1 MPIRT
6 SRSDICGQSGIAA
19 NDLFSTETLD
29 ILNSD
34 VARDLPPLNAL
45 RAFEAAGRHLS
56 LTKAAGELHV
66 TPAAISHQ
74 VKGLEDYLGV
84 KLFHRVRNSLLL
96 SDAGQA
102 CLPGLGEGFDQLA
115 WAIGRLR
122 EHDLRGALLV
132 SVAPAFA
139 TKWLVPRLERFDAA
153 YPEIDV
159 RMSASLGLVDFDRD
173 GFDAA
178 IRLGRG
184 SYPGLEAHELFE
196 ESVVPMCSSRLIDGP
211 HALRTPEDLRHHV
224 LLHDDSLSFDR
235 AAPDWRTWLKAAGV
249 KGVDASRGPHF
260 SHPDHAMQAAIDGA
274 GVVLGWR
281 TLATADLDA
290 GRLVIPFEL
299 TLPMKL
305 GFFFV
310 YPRVAAERPKLVAF
324 RDWLLEE
331 SQRA

>member
-6 SRSDICGQSGIAA
+6 SRSDIWGQSGIAA

-84 KLFHRVRNSLLL
+84 KLFRRVGNSLLL

-159 RMSASLGLVDFDRD
+159 RMSASLRLVDFDRD
-173 GFDAA
+173 DFDAA
-178 IRLGRG
+178 SRCQAPTFLPLLLLG
-184 SYPGLEAHELFE
+184 
-196 ESVVPMCSSRLIDGP
+196 
-211 HALRTPEDLRHHV
+211 
-224 LLHDDSLSFDR
+224 
-235 AAPDWRTWLKAAGV
+235 
-249 KGVDASRGPHF
+249 
-260 SHPDHAMQAAIDGA
+260 
-274 GVVLGWR
+274 
-281 TLATADLDA
+281 
-290 GRLVIPFEL
+290 
-299 TLPMKL
+299 
-305 GFFFV
+305 
-310 YPRVAAERPKLVAF
+310 
-324 RDWLLEE
+324 
-331 SQRA
+331 